1 MTYEQA
7 GHSRAGLGIQ
17 TAEGDTLTLRDR
29 LIHHSTSGLSTIEI
43 TAMNADRV
51 VSEFE
56 KYFSDV
62 RANGSGNYK
71 TFIVKRNSNADKTAM
86 MMRYLVEQNILVEQ
100 AASDTRAN
108 GFDYTSGK
116 EGRVQIKKGIL

>member
-1 MTYEQA
+1 
-7 GHSRAGLGIQ
+7 
-17 TAEGDTLTLRDR
+17 
-29 LIHHSTSGLSTIEI
+29 
-43 TAMNADRV
+43 MNADRV

-116 EGRVQIKKGIL
+116 EGCRVQIKKGDFVISANNRLKFG